1 MLRQKVLKGSALLTL
16 GQVSVRFIDFLS
28 IIVTA
33 RLLLPEDFGLVALA
47 NTTLIVIGSVTTFPV
62 LDALVRKDSLDRD
75 DINTA
80 FTLNVAR
87 SALVTLMI
95 LIAAYPIAN
104 IYGDERLVGIVF
116 VLSISVLVQGLISP
130 GMTLS
135 VRVLD
140 FKPQVIL
147 LLFSKFTSV
156 LITIS
161 LAFYIKSYWA
171 IIIGLTSV
179 SISSSIG
186 SYILKFYNPRFSL
199 KRSREIFRFAGWIT
213 ASNTLSTINAY
224 GDRFFIAS
232 FAGAT
237 MLGYYYQA
245 GIIAI
250 TATANFVS
258 PFSQVLFSAFSKL
271 QNEHIRLGHALLRG
285 QQALALVMFPLGAF
299 LSAFSMQIVMLILG
313 PNWNET
319 AGFLVWLFPS
329 EALMALT
336 IPIHAVILAS
346 GRTSYLAVREFLLL
360 FVRVAPVVFVAYY
373 FGLYGAV
380 VTRALIA
387 PIVVLANLYFV
398 RRAIGLTVFK
408 QAGILIRPL
417 ISALVVYL
425 TLLIFKARFYPPDV
439 SIWLAVYLSV
449 ALVVAASTY
458 LAVTLGLWLASGRP
472 SGPEDKIFE
481 LLENKL
487 LR

>member
-62 LDALVRKDSLDRD
+62 LDALVRKDALDRD

-104 IYGDERLVGIVF
+104 IYGNEKLVSIIF
-116 VLSISVLVQGLISP
+116 VLSISVFAQGLISP

-135 VRVLD
+135 VRDLD

-299 LSAFSMQIVMLILG
+299 LSAFSMQIVMFILG

-346 GRTSYLAVREFLLL
+346 GRTSYLAVREFSLL
-360 FVRVAPVVFVAYY
+360 FVRVAPIVLIAYY
-373 FGLYGAV
+373 FGLYEAV

-408 QAGILIRPL
+408 QTGILIRPL

-425 TLLIFKARFYPPDV
+425 TLLIFKGRFYPPDV

-472 SGPEDKIFE
+472 SGPEEKILE

-487 LR
+487 RR